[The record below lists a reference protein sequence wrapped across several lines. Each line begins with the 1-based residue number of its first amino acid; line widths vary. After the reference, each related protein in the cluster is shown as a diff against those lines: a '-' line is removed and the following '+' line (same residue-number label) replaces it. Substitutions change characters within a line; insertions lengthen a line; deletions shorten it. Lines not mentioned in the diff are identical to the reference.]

1 VTGSTA
7 ARAVRPEQDC
17 QTVGEV
23 ADRIRRALR
32 ADGGGWVEGEVQRW
46 HVSPRGHAYFTL
58 ADERAVLDCRIWK
71 QQMPPPDKHPSAGEL
86 VQVHF
91 AHADFW
97 PEKGRL
103 QLAADRIRP
112 TGEGELLRRKAEV
125 LRRLEADGLTD
136 PARRRALPAFPRRV
150 GVIAGRDSDAREDVI
165 RALRERFRPV
175 DIAFSPALVE
185 GPRAVGTIVDALGRL
200 AGEPRVDVIV
210 LARGGGSVADLM
222 PFDDERLCRAIFVCG
237 TPVVTSIGHTKQ
249 RPNCDHVA
257 AACAHVPGRTAELV
271 VPSAVDLSERIGA
284 VEQVLAGARRRL
296 ADAGAELEQ
305 IAGDTD
311 PRPLLRRRSE
321 EVSGHARLIGA
332 RAEAHYGQRRLQIEA
347 LRLDKAGRVARQRI
361 ADYRSALDRHDGRRP
376 VSSRQ
381 VLTNAR
387 HAVRHHADV
396 IAALDFRGRGWILAA
411 GEDGRALRSA
421 ADVAAGDELA
431 LRFHDGRVRARAARV
446 QMETE
451 GEAG

>member
-1 VTGSTA
+1 MTVSA
-7 ARAVRPEQDC
+7 AAHVEATC

-23 ADRIRRALR
+23 ADRVRRALR
-32 ADGGGWVEGEVQRW
+32 AEGGGWVEGEVQRW

-71 QQMPPPDKHPSAGEL
+71 QQMPPPDQHPRAGEL

-91 AHADFW
+91 EHADFW

-125 LRRLEADGLTD
+125 LRKLEADGLTD
-136 PARRRALPAFPRRV
+136 PARRQGLPAFPRCV
-150 GVIAGRDSDAREDVI
+150 GVIAGRDSDAKEDVI

-175 DIAFSPALVE
+175 DIAFCPSLVE
-185 GPRAVGTIVDALGRL
+185 GPRAVGSIIDALGRL
-200 AGEPRVDVIV
+200 AGEARVDVIV

-222 PFDDERLCRAIFVCG
+222 PFDDERLCRAIFACG

-271 VPSAVDLSERIGA
+271 VPSAVDLGERIGL
-284 VEQVLAGARRRL
+284 VEAALADVRRRMGDL
-296 ADAGAELEQ
+296 SGELDRLGGE
-305 IAGDTD
+305 AD
-311 PRPLLRRRSE
+311 PRPTLLRLRGE
-321 EVSGHARLIGA
+321 LENHARVLGA
-332 RAEAHYGQRRLQIEA
+332 RADAYYGQRRLQIEK
-347 LRLDKAGRVARQRI
+347 LRLDNAGRAARKRI
-361 ADYRSALDRHDGRRP
+361 ADYRSALDRHEGRRP

-381 VLTNAR
+381 VLANAR
-387 HAVRHHADV
+387 HAVRHRADV
-396 IAALDFRGRGWILAA
+396 IAALDFRGRGWVLAEGA
-411 GEDGRALRSA
+411 DGTALRSA
-421 ADVAAGDELA
+421 AAVGSGDDIG
-431 LRFHDGRVRARAARV
+431 LRFHDGRVEARATRV
-446 QMETE
+446 ETETE
-451 GEAG
+451 GDTG